1 MSSENNNP
9 IKNGRG
15 DKNIIDD
22 SQDIINLNE
31 VNTDLVTPDELED
44 TYLYFINDKIKKNEC
59 IYSPRP
65 PKKNNNNNDK
75 IISSSSLRNYRQK
88 DELGTVLNNPPKSLV
103 LNKTMIISPLKSILE
118 EPVETYNSR
127 PDRHFS
133 LPNIKFQSV
142 WYDDKKNGTT
152 KTELPDIKLPD
163 IKFPDTKFPDIKFPD
178 ISKSLKSLKSS
189 KSSTLQSID
198 ESNIINN
205 FTNEKS
211 SLPKSKKSNSF
222 KNLTQGDTT
231 IITKEGHFI
240 FKSNYRLKKYLITL
254 KSSNYNVNNLL
265 EKFICRRMSL
275 TQDTEEWIWYNFKY
289 QFSFHIKYNI
299 DNYGNTCNYSV
310 IIKYAK
316 NKVFNI
322 DNLLISEDILHLD
335 KEMKNLFINILE
347 GNYNH
352 YWQLSSIQ
360 FSKNTKY
367 ITTALLAPLQ
377 YYRLYLLY
385 LKNYISTDKY
395 NKFIKT
401 LYYYGNLDINDEYL
415 QNNLRKTVYY
425 D

>member
-1 MSSENNNP
+1 MSSGHNKPN
-9 IKNGRG
+9 KNGR
-15 DKNIIDD
+15 DDNNLFDD
-22 SQDIINLNE
+22 SQDIINFNK
-31 VNTDLVTPDELED
+31 VNTDLVTLDELED

-65 PKKNNNNNDK
+65 PKKNNNDDE
-75 IISSSSLRNYRQK
+75 IISSSSFRNYRQK
-88 DELGTVLNNPPKSLV
+88 DELDTILNNPPKSLV
-103 LNKTMIISPLKSILE
+103 FNKTMIISPLKSILE
-118 EPVETYNSR
+118 EPIETYNSR

-142 WYDDKKNGTT
+142 WYDNKKNGTT
-152 KTELPDIKLPD
+152 KTELPDI
-163 IKFPDTKFPDIKFPD
+163 TDIKFPD
-178 ISKSLKSLKSS
+178 ISKSLKLSKLS

-198 ESNIINN
+198 ELNIINK

-231 IITKEGHFI
+231 ITAKDGHFI

-289 QFSFHIKYNI
+289 QFSFHMKYDI
-299 DNYGNTCNYSV
+299 DNYNNTCNYSV

-322 DNLLISEDILHLD
+322 DNLLMTEDISHLD
-335 KEMKNLFINILE
+335 KEIKKLFINILE
-347 GNYNH
+347 GNINH

-395 NKFIKT
+395 NKFINN
-401 LYYYGNLDINDEYL
+401 LFYYGNLDINDEYL
-415 QNNLRKTVYY
+415 QNNLRKTVCY
-425 D
+425 